1 MKHTLIVAHPR
12 QHSFTAS
19 VAAAYR
25 EAVTGLG
32 HVAQTRDLYAL
43 GFDPRLKPQEIP
55 GAPDFAVQPD
65 VAAERATISDSDVF
79 ALFYP
84 LWLNAPPAMLKGYLD
99 RVFGFGFAYG
109 GENHSFN
116 PLLKG
121 RRLICFTS
129 SGGPTGWL
137 EKTGALE
144 AVHTLFDRYFA
155 QLCGLTML
163 EHVHFGAVTP
173 DASEFFV
180 RARLEDATRAVQHHF
195 KPTPRKGPVP

>member
-12 QHSFTAS
+12 GRSFTAS

-25 EAVTGLG
+25 GAVEAMG
-32 HVAQTRDLYAL
+32 HVTESRDLYAI
-43 GFDPRLKPQEIP
+43 GFDPRLKAEEIP
-55 GAPDFAVQPD
+55 GASDFAVQAD
-65 VAAERATISDSDVF
+65 VAAERALIGDSDVF

-84 LWLNAPPAMLKGYLD
+84 LWLNAPPAILKGYLD

-109 GENHSFN
+109 GEGHSFN

-129 SGGPTGWL
+129 SGAPSEWV
-137 EKTGALE
+137 EKTGALD

-155 QLCGLTML
+155 HLCGLTLL
-163 EHVHFGAVTP
+163 EHVHFGGVTP
-173 DASEFFV
+173 GASEFFV
-180 RARLEDATRAVQHHF
+180 QARLEDATRAVRRAF
-195 KPTPRKGPVP
+195 DPTPRKGSTR